1 MESHSLETEGEILH
15 KSPMIHGKE
24 QLRHGHKPPILL
36 PVSTS
41 SHSPETSLSP
51 IDTMNSLSNFE
62 SEIDHDGQGN
72 YSLFPA
78 LDNVTILSGTSEAL
92 ESEPT
97 TDVSDKPNM
106 TWLDAAQI
114 VLEEAGRPLHIKE
127 IKQRILDRGLVQ
139 SNSKSSLE
147 AVLYRETQK
156 GSRRF
161 KRLENRNGVFA
172 LLTEKERQQL
182 LQSYPTQ
189 PFLVPVTHP
198 PEYPNPQLM
207 DHLSNFPSPAI
218 FQESKPKLKK
228 VLKKTLNEKYKI
240 KYLRLRK
247 TVKAL
252 IFENAALCDEIA
264 YIEQKFIQTKEERR
278 FLLKRLLQHQNLT
291 DGTDLAGPT
300 SAVLTPPMYNVP
312 GGTNQVPGVSNL
324 PTTPVTSTSV
334 GEEAVGKKSKKDKRD
349 KEKDNG
355 KDDGMKKVSKKK
367 RARDRSTRKLVP
379 PIPLDYCGRPIFPIV
394 LGGLTIYS
402 LGEIIA
408 DRSGFCDETAI
419 YPVGF
424 CSTRVYA
431 CMKNPNH
438 KCLYTCQIK
447 DGGNGPQFEIAPEVD
462 PQNALVATS
471 ASACHASLL
480 KAIAMARGKPFIN
493 VMPSGADFFGFS
505 HPTIQNLIQSCPGA
519 RKCVCYRW
527 VRFEVCRPGDGQV
540 PRGLPEDDASM
551 NFEALRQ
558 QVIEEGLNNQPTS
571 EQASSDQEDG
581 IPIGSRSRPRV
592 PALMP
597 THDQQTADTPALG
610 LHTSGSSSLQ
620 LAPAPSHTPSTHHSL
635 HSSSTSS
642 EPIVRASLDVS
653 RSLASQLPVLARIP
667 PPQITASQQHRSA
680 FTSPKLAE

>member
-172 LLTEKERQQL
+172 LL
-182 LQSYPTQ
+182 
-189 PFLVPVTHP
+189 
-198 PEYPNPQLM
+198 
-207 DHLSNFPSPAI
+207 
-218 FQESKPKLKK
+218 
-228 VLKKTLNEKYKI
+228 
-240 KYLRLRK
+240 
-247 TVKAL
+247 
-252 IFENAALCDEIA
+252 ENAALCDEIA

-642 EPIVRASLDVS
+642 EPIVRGTSSLDVS

>member
-172 LLTEKERQQL
+172 LL
-182 LQSYPTQ
+182 
-189 PFLVPVTHP
+189 
-198 PEYPNPQLM
+198 
-207 DHLSNFPSPAI
+207 
-218 FQESKPKLKK
+218 
-228 VLKKTLNEKYKI
+228 
-240 KYLRLRK
+240 
-247 TVKAL
+247 
-252 IFENAALCDEIA
+252 ENAALCDEIA

-291 DGTDLAGPT
+291 EGADLAGPT
-300 SAVLTPPMYNVP
+300 SGVLTSPMYNVP

-334 GEEAVGKKSKKDKRD
+334 GEEALGKKSKKDKRD

-355 KDDGMKKVSKKK
+355 KDDGMRKVSKKK
-367 RARDRSTRKLVP
+367 RTRDRSTRKP
-379 PIPLDYCGRPIFPIV
+379 IQPIPLDSCGRPIFPIV

-431 CMKNPNH
+431 SMKNPNH

-447 DGGNGPQFEIAPEVD
+447 DGGSGPQFEITPEVD

-493 VMPSGADFFGFS
+493 VLPSGADFFGFS

-558 QVIEEGLNNQPTS
+558 QVFEEGVNNQPIS
-571 EQASSDQEDG
+571 EQASSDEEDG
-581 IPIGSRSRPRV
+581 IPIGSRCKPRV

-597 THDQQTADTPALG
+597 THELQSADTPALG

-620 LAPAPSHTPSTHHSL
+620 LAPALQPSPSHTPGTHQSL
-635 HSSSTSS
+635 HSSSTLS
-642 EPIVRASLDVS
+642 EPILRGTSSLDLS
-653 RSLASQLPVLARIP
+653 RSLASQLPVLAWIP
-667 PPQITASQQHRSA
+667 PPQITSSQQHRSA

>member
-1 MESHSLETEGEILH
+1 
-15 KSPMIHGKE
+15 
-24 QLRHGHKPPILL
+24 
-36 PVSTS
+36 
-41 SHSPETSLSP
+41 
-51 IDTMNSLSNFE
+51 
-62 SEIDHDGQGN
+62 
-72 YSLFPA
+72 
-78 LDNVTILSGTSEAL
+78 
-92 ESEPT
+92 
-97 TDVSDKPNM
+97 M

-182 LQSYPTQ
+182 LQTYPTQ

-291 DGTDLAGPT
+291 EGADLAGPT
-300 SAVLTPPMYNVP
+300 SGVLTSPMYNVP

-334 GEEAVGKKSKKDKRD
+334 GEEALGKKSKKDKRD

-355 KDDGMKKVSKKK
+355 KDDGMRKVSKKK
-367 RARDRSTRKLVP
+367 RTRDRSTRKP
-379 PIPLDYCGRPIFPIV
+379 IQPIPLDSCGRPIFPIV

-431 CMKNPNH
+431 SMKNPNH

-447 DGGNGPQFEIAPEVD
+447 DGGSGPQFEITPEVD

-493 VMPSGADFFGFS
+493 VLPSGADFFGFS

-558 QVIEEGLNNQPTS
+558 QVFEEGVNNQPIS
-571 EQASSDQEDG
+571 EQASSDEEDG
-581 IPIGSRSRPRV
+581 IPIGSRCKPRV

-597 THDQQTADTPALG
+597 THELQSADTPALG

-620 LAPAPSHTPSTHHSL
+620 LAPALQPSPSHTPGTHQSL
-635 HSSSTSS
+635 HSSSTLS
-642 EPIVRASLDVS
+642 EPILRGTSSLDLS
-653 RSLASQLPVLARIP
+653 RSLASQLPVLAWIP
-667 PPQITASQQHRSA
+667 PPQITSSQQHRSA

>member
-1 MESHSLETEGEILH
+1 
-15 KSPMIHGKE
+15 
-24 QLRHGHKPPILL
+24 
-36 PVSTS
+36 
-41 SHSPETSLSP
+41 
-51 IDTMNSLSNFE
+51 
-62 SEIDHDGQGN
+62 
-72 YSLFPA
+72 
-78 LDNVTILSGTSEAL
+78 
-92 ESEPT
+92 
-97 TDVSDKPNM
+97 M

-642 EPIVRASLDVS
+642 EPIVRGTSSLDVS

>member
-1 MESHSLETEGEILH
+1 
-15 KSPMIHGKE
+15 
-24 QLRHGHKPPILL
+24 
-36 PVSTS
+36 
-41 SHSPETSLSP
+41 
-51 IDTMNSLSNFE
+51 MNSLSNFE
-62 SEIDHDGQGN
+62 SEMDHDGQGN

-92 ESEPT
+92 ESEAT
-97 TDVSDKPNM
+97 ADVSDKPNM

-114 VLEEAGRPLHIKE
+114 VLEEAARPLHIKE

-161 KRLENRNGVFA
+161 KRLENRNGVFV

-182 LQSYPTQ
+182 LQSYPAQ

-198 PEYPNPQLM
+198 PEYPNPQLI
-207 DHLSNFPSPAI
+207 DHLANFPSPSI

-228 VLKKTLNEKYKI
+228 VLKKTLNEKYRI

-247 TVKAL
+247 TIKAM

-264 YIEQKFIQTKEERR
+264 YIEQKFIRTKEERR
-278 FLLKRLLQHQNLT
+278 FLLKRLLQHQNVT
-291 DGTDLAGPT
+291 EGIELAGPT
-300 SAVLTPPMYNVP
+300 STALTPPAYSVP
-312 GGTNQVPGVSNL
+312 GGTKQVTAASNL
-324 PTTPVTSTSV
+324 PTTPVTSTS

-349 KEKDNG
+349 KGKDNG
-355 KDDGMKKVSKKK
+355 IDDGLKKVSKKK
-367 RARDRSTRKLVP
+367 RNRDRSSRKLVQ
-379 PIPLDYCGRPIFPIV
+379 PIPLDSCGRPIFPIV
-394 LGGLTIYS
+394 LGGLTVYS

-408 DRSGFCDETAI
+408 DRLGFSDESAI

-431 CMKNPNH
+431 SMKNPNH

-447 DGGNGPQFEIAPEVD
+447 DGGTGPQFEIAPEVD
-462 PQNALVATS
+462 PQNALIATS

-480 KAIAMARGKPFIN
+480 KAIAMARGKPLVN
-493 VMPSGADFFGFS
+493 VVPFGADFFGFS

-540 PRGLPEDDASM
+540 PHGLPEDDASM

-558 QVIEEGLNNQPTS
+558 HIFEEGLNSQRTS
-571 EQASSDQEDG
+571 EETSSDPEDG
-581 IPIGSRSRPRV
+581 IAIESRCKSS
-592 PALMP
+592 LP
-597 THDQQTADTPALG
+597 TLISAHDQKAGDTPVTG
-610 LHTSGSSSLQ
+610 FHTSGRSSLQ
-620 LAPAPSHTPSTHHSL
+620 FTPVLPSPSRPAGSHHSYL
-635 HSSSTSS
+635 SSHGSA
-642 EPIVRASLDVS
+642 PIVRAALDLT
-653 RSLASQLPVLARIP
+653 RSLASQQPGFTPSPSAHTRNTSP
-667 PPQITASQQHRSA
+667 QQHRAPPAS
-680 FTSPKLAE
+680 FSSSKQLSEEGP

>member
-24 QLRHGHKPPILL
+24 QLRHGHKPAILL

-51 IDTMNSLSNFE
+51 LSNFE
-62 SEIDHDGQGN
+62 SEMDHDGQGN

-92 ESEPT
+92 ETEPT
-97 TDVSDKPNM
+97 ADVSDKPNM

-182 LQSYPTQ
+182 LQTYPAQ

-207 DHLSNFPSPAI
+207 DHLSNFPSPSI

-228 VLKKTLNEKYKI
+228 VLKKTLNEKYRI

-264 YIEQKFIQTKEERR
+264 YIEQKFVRTKEERR
-278 FLLKRLLQHQNLT
+278 FLLKRLLQHQSLSDGPELT
-291 DGTDLAGPT
+291 GPT
-300 SAVLTPPMYNVP
+300 STVLTPSVYSVP
-312 GGTNQVPGVSNL
+312 CGTSQVPGLSSL
-324 PTTPVTSTSV
+324 PTTPLTSTSV

-349 KEKDNG
+349 KGKDNG
-355 KDDGMKKVSKKK
+355 KDDGLKKVSKKK
-367 RARDRSTRKLVP
+367 RGGDRSIRKLVQ
-379 PIPLDYCGRPIFPIV
+379 PIPLDPCGRPIFPIV

-402 LGEIIA
+402 LGEIIV

-424 CSTRVYA
+424 CSTRIYA
-431 CMKNPNH
+431 SMKNPNH

-447 DGGNGPQFEIAPEVD
+447 DGGTGPQFEIAPEVD
-462 PQNALVATS
+462 PQNALVASS
-471 ASACHASLL
+471 ASACHDSLL
-480 KAIAMARGKPFIN
+480 KAIAVARGKSLAN
-493 VMPSGADFFGFS
+493 VEPSGADFFGFS

-519 RKCVCYRW
+519 RKCGCYRW

-540 PRGLPEDDASM
+540 PHGLPEDDASM
-551 NFEALRQ
+551 SFEALRQ
-558 QVIEEGLNNQPTS
+558 RVFEEGL
-571 EQASSDQEDG
+571 SD
-581 IPIGSRSRPRV
+581 RP
-592 PALMP
+592 
-597 THDQQTADTPALG
+597 
-610 LHTSGSSSLQ
+610 TSGSSGLQ
-620 LAPAPSHTPSTHHSL
+620 FAPRLQASPSRTPSSL
-635 HSSSTSS
+635 HSLLSASTSAGVL
-642 EPIVRASLDVS
+642 VRASLELNRCLVS
-653 RSLASQLPVLARIP
+653 QQPVLPRIP
-667 PPQITASQQHRSA
+667 SPQQRITSPQQHVSSPASFSSA
-680 FTSPKLAE
+680 KLPD

>member
-1 MESHSLETEGEILH
+1 MEAHSLETEAEILH

-62 SEIDHDGQGN
+62 SEMDHDGQGN

-97 TDVSDKPNM
+97 ADVSDKPNM

-127 IKQRILDRGLVQ
+127 IKQRILDHGLVQ

-147 AVLYRETQK
+147 AVLYRET
-156 GSRRF
+156 
-161 KRLENRNGVFA
+161 
-172 LLTEKERQQL
+172 EKERQQL
-182 LQSYPTQ
+182 LQSYPAQ
-189 PFLVPVTHP
+189 SFLVPVTHP

-207 DHLSNFPSPAI
+207 DHLSNFPSPSI

-228 VLKKTLNEKYKI
+228 VLKKTLNEKYRI

-247 TVKAL
+247 TIKAM
-252 IFENAALCDEIA
+252 IFENAGLCDEIA
-264 YIEQKFIQTKEERR
+264 YIEQKFIRTKEERR

-291 DGTDLAGPT
+291 DGTELAGPT
-300 SAVLTPPMYNVP
+300 NALLTLPVYNVP
-312 GGTNQVPGVSNL
+312 GGTNQVPGASNL
-324 PTTPVTSTSV
+324 PTTPVTSSSA

-349 KEKDNG
+349 KGKDNG
-355 KDDGMKKVSKKK
+355 KDDGLKKVSKKK
-367 RARDRSTRKLVP
+367 RTRDRSIRKLVQ
-379 PIPLDYCGRPIFPIV
+379 PIPLDSCGRPIFPIV

-431 CMKNPNH
+431 SMKNPNH

-447 DGGNGPQFEIAPEVD
+447 DGGTGPQFEIAPEVD
-462 PQNALVATS
+462 PQNALVASS

-480 KAIAMARGKPFIN
+480 KAIAMARGKPFVN
-493 VMPSGADFFGFS
+493 VVPSGADFFGFS

-540 PRGLPEDDASM
+540 PHGLPEDDASM

-558 QVIEEGLNNQPTS
+558 QVFEEGLNSQPTS

-581 IPIGSRSRPRV
+581 IPIESRPKACL
-592 PALMP
+592 PALIS
-597 THDQQTADTPALG
+597 THDQQPGDTADIG
-610 LHTSGSSSLQ
+610 LHTSGNSSLQ
-620 LAPAPSHTPSTHHSL
+620 LTPALQRSPSRTASSHHSL
-635 HSSSTSS
+635 LASNTSS
-642 EPIVRASLDVS
+642 GPLVRASLDLT
-653 RSLASQLPVLARIP
+653 RSLISQQPVLAQIP
-667 PPQITASQQHRSA
+667 SPQQRFTSAQQHRL
-680 FTSPKLAE
+680 SPASFSSSS

>member
-1 MESHSLETEGEILH
+1 
-15 KSPMIHGKE
+15 
-24 QLRHGHKPPILL
+24 
-36 PVSTS
+36 
-41 SHSPETSLSP
+41 
-51 IDTMNSLSNFE
+51 
-62 SEIDHDGQGN
+62 
-72 YSLFPA
+72 
-78 LDNVTILSGTSEAL
+78 
-92 ESEPT
+92 
-97 TDVSDKPNM
+97 M

-182 LQSYPTQ
+182 LQTYPAQ

-207 DHLSNFPSPAI
+207 DHLSNFPSPSI

-228 VLKKTLNEKYKI
+228 VLKKTLNEKYRI

-247 TVKAL
+247 TIKAL

-264 YIEQKFIQTKEERR
+264 YIEQKFVRTKEERR
-278 FLLKRLLQHQNLT
+278 FLLKRLLQHQSLT
-291 DGTDLAGPT
+291 DGTELAGST
-300 SAVLTPPMYNVP
+300 STVLAPPVYSVP
-312 GGTNQVPGVSNL
+312 GGTSQVPGVLSL

-349 KEKDNG
+349 KGKDNG
-355 KDDGMKKVSKKK
+355 KDDGLKKGSKKK
-367 RARDRSTRKLVP
+367 RAGDRSTRKLVQ
-379 PIPLDYCGRPIFPIV
+379 PIPLDPCGRPIFPIV

-402 LGEIIA
+402 LGEIIT

-431 CMKNPNH
+431 SMKNPDH

-447 DGGNGPQFEIAPEVD
+447 DSGTGPQFEIAPEVD
-462 PQNALVATS
+462 PQNALVASS
-471 ASACHASLL
+471 ASACHANLL
-480 KAIAMARGKPFIN
+480 KAIAMARGKPFLN
-493 VMPSGADFFGFS
+493 VVPSGADFFGFS

-540 PRGLPEDDASM
+540 PHGLPEDDASM

-558 QVIEEGLNNQPTS
+558 RVSEERLSNRPTS
-571 EQASSDQEDG
+571 EQQSSDQKSG
-581 IPIGSRSRPRV
+581 TVIQSGSTASL
-592 PALMP
+592 PALASAGV
-597 THDQQTADTPALG
+597 QQTENFAAVG
-610 LHTSGSSSLQ
+610 LHCTGSTSLQFAPRLQSSPSRTPSSL
-620 LAPAPSHTPSTHHSL
+620 HSL
-635 HSSSTSS
+635 LSSSTSS
-642 EPIVRASLDVS
+642 GALVRASLELNK
-653 RSLASQLPVLARIP
+653 SLSSQQPVL
-667 PPQITASQQHRSA
+667 PQISSPQQRITSPQQHVTPPAS
-680 FTSPKLAE
+680 FSSPKLPE